1 MRTTNSKIL
10 RGILMLSLLFLP
22 VGAAFAQNAA
32 GQIVGTVTDPQGA
45 IIPGATV
52 TVTNVSTGVET
63 HAVTNESGY
72 FEALALPIGTYQV
85 TVQHQGFTAAKSQ
98 DYKLEINQTLRVDF
112 KLTLGAVNE
121 VVTVKSTTGGVETVN
136 ATVGDS
142 VTSLPIVNMPL
153 NGRDVLDLALLQP
166 GVTDSNSGAQH
177 GSGFSVA
184 GGRPEM
190 VTYLMDGGNDN
201 NLLNNDVVFNPDPDS
216 IAEFRILES
225 NYSAEYGRNA
235 GGIVSIVTKSGT
247 NRIHGSAF
255 DYVRNDAFDSN
266 TYFNIQE
273 GLPRN
278 ILKRNQFGGT
288 LGGPISIPHVLDG
301 KDRYFFFISY
311 QGQRQNAA
319 ETVSNGQA
327 FTPAELKGDFSQAVN
342 NGPDPNVAAFLQ
354 ANPYFQPNA
363 ALAAQ
368 AIIDPS
374 KINAAAANYIGLGLV
389 PVSASGLISSAANA
403 TDNRNE
409 LTGKLDFNISD
420 KDRLSFT
427 VGGQHLNQS
436 DPFAQGN
443 ATAPGFPVAN
453 KTDVYFSN
461 LAYTHTFSA
470 NLLNELRFTAQRR
483 FLKSAQPLTN
493 LPGPQQLGFN
503 INPDV
508 NSGPPFMQFN
518 NGLNLGFNT
527 FNGPTSYADTTYAL
541 SDTLTWVKGNNT
553 WKFGG
558 GISPYQDNLQYGYEM
573 SGYFFFAD
581 YGPGAGNQY
590 ANFLLGIPNFFSQGP
605 NAPNNVRTKA
615 SYGFVQDEW
624 RVRSNLVLSLGLR
637 YDYSTPKID
646 TLGRTQNFLPGA
658 QSTRFVNAPVGLVFP
673 GDAGAPRG
681 TNFPDRKNIAPR
693 FGFAWDPFGD
703 HRTSIRGGA
712 GIFWDIVNASD
723 NVDMNGGPPYAGYA
737 SFNFPNLAPGQ
748 SSPIPYMSDP
758 YASVGQPDP
767 FPSKPPV
774 SNVDWVTSGFL
785 PWGVSTADPHL
796 RAPYVY
802 QYNLSVQ
809 HEIVHSLMAELNYV
823 GSDSKILP
831 VNVVGNPMILGT
843 TNRILNLGQTNAEII
858 NYCGNYAVNNNSF
871 IDPVLGTVNPASVC
885 PIQGWQNTRV
895 NKGFASYNSLQASL
909 TKQNT
914 STRWGST
921 YFTLGYTYGHSIDN
935 ASGRFNNSQGVP
947 AYDIGA
953 FRGPS
958 DYDVTHRVTF
968 SGGWELP
975 FEQAWGTGPKWL
987 LKGWTLYPIF
997 SWRTGFPLTVN
1008 SQLGSG
1014 YAFDDPGTSGA
1025 GDLFLTNALFSP
1037 GYTGVHTLDPKSN
1050 NHSNVYF
1057 DPATFTANQY
1067 PVGTSCNTE
1076 VPAAISHI
1084 LPSDDCAET
1093 TPSLRT
1099 YGTGRGIFR
1108 GPSRT
1113 NLDLALSKST
1123 HIYEDLNAELRLEA
1137 FNVFN
1142 HTQFMDPNTTLGAS
1156 TFGQVYQ
1163 TFDPR
1168 ILQIALRLTF

>member
-1 MRTTNSKIL
+1 MQTMKTFALRAVLIL
-10 RGILMLSLLFLP
+10 LVFSPLKL
-22 VGAAFAQNAA
+22 AFGQNAA
-32 GQIVGTVTDPQGA
+32 GQIVGNVTDTQGA
-45 IIPGATV
+45 IIPGTTV
-52 TVTNVSTGVET
+52 TVTNVATGVENHT
-63 HAVTNESGY
+63 VTNDSGY
-72 FEALALPIGTYQV
+72 FEVLALPIGTYQV
-85 TVQHQGFTAAKSQ
+85 TAQHEGFAISKTE
-98 DYKLEINQTLRVDF
+98 DRKLEINQTLRIDF
-112 KLTLGAVNE
+112 KLTIGAVSQ
-121 VVTVKSTTGGVETVN
+121 VITVTTKTSGVETVN

-142 VTSLPIVNMPL
+142 VTDRPIVDMPL
-153 NGRDVLDLALLQP
+153 NGRDVLSLALLQP
-166 GVTDSNSGAQH
+166 GVTDADPSAQH

-190 VTYLMDGGNDN
+190 VTYLMDGGNNN
-201 NLLNNDVVFNPDPDS
+201 NLLNNDVVFNPNPDS

-235 GGIVSIVTKSGT
+235 GGIISVVTKSGT
-247 NRIHGSAF
+247 NRLHGSVF
-255 DYVRNDAFDSN
+255 DYVRNDAFDAN

-273 GLPRN
+273 SLPRN
-278 ILKRNQFGGT
+278 VLKRNQFGGT
-288 LGGPISIPHVLDG
+288 LGGPLTLPHILEG
-301 KDRYFFFISY
+301 KDRFFFFVSY

-319 ETVSNGQA
+319 ETVSNTPA
-327 FTPAELKGDFSQAVN
+327 FTPQELKGNFSQSVN
-342 NGPDPNVAAFLQ
+342 GGPDPNVVAFLQ
-354 ANPYFQPNA
+354 ANPYFQSNPT
-363 ALAAQ
+363 LAAQ
-368 AIIDPS
+368 AIIDPT
-374 KINAAAANYIGLGLV
+374 KINSAAANYIGLGV
-389 PVSASGLISSAANA
+389 IPTSSSGLISSAANA

-427 VGGQHLNQS
+427 VGGQRLNQT
-436 DPFAQGN
+436 DPFAQLS
-443 ATAPGFPVAN
+443 ATAPGFPVGN
-453 KTDVYFSN
+453 KTDIYFSN
-461 LAYTHTFSA
+461 LAYTHTFA
-470 NLLNELRFTAQRR
+470 GNLLNELRFTAQRR
-483 FLKSAQPLTN
+483 YLQSAQPLAA

-503 INPDV
+503 ITPDLS
-508 NSGPPFMQFN
+508 SGPPFMSFN

-573 SGYFFFAD
+573 SGYYFFAN
-581 YGPGAGNQY
+581 YGPGTGNEY

-624 RVRSNLVLSLGLR
+624 RVRSNLVLTLGLR
-637 YDYSTPKID
+637 YDYSTPKLD
-646 TLGRTQNFLPGA
+646 TLGRTQNFQQGV
-658 QSTRFVNAPVGLVFP
+658 QSTRFIYAPVGLEFP

-693 FGFAWDPFGD
+693 FGFAWDPWGD

-737 SFNFPNLAPGQ
+737 SFNFPNLPAVQ
-748 SSPIPYMSDP
+748 SSPVTYMSNP
-758 YASVGQPDP
+758 YPAVGQPNP
-767 FPSKPPV
+767 FPSKPPAG
-774 SNVDWVTSGFL
+774 NVDWVKSGFL

-809 HEIVHSLMAELNYV
+809 REIVRSLQAEVNYV

-831 VNVVGNPMILGT
+831 VNIVGNPMILGT
-843 TNRILNLGQTNAEII
+843 TSRILNLGQTNAEII
-858 NYCGNYAVNNNSF
+858 NYCANYAANNNSY
-871 IDPVLGTVNPASVC
+871 IDPVLGTVNAASVC

-909 TKQNT
+909 TKQNM
-914 STRWGST
+914 SSRLGNT

-935 ASGRFNNSQGVP
+935 ASGRFNSSQGVP

-953 FRGPS
+953 FRGSS
-958 DYDVTHRVTF
+958 DYDVTHRITL

-975 FEQAWGTGPKWL
+975 FEQAWETGPKSL

-1025 GDLFLTNALFSP
+1025 GDLFLTNALFSS
-1037 GYTGVHTLDPKSN
+1037 GYNGVRTLNPKSN
-1050 NHSNVYF
+1050 NHSNIYF

-1067 PVGTSCNTE
+1067 PIGTPCSTE
-1076 VPAAISHI
+1076 APAAISHI
-1084 LPSDDCAET
+1084 LPSDNCAQT

-1113 NLDLALSKST
+1113 NLDLALAKST
-1123 HIYEDLNAELRLEA
+1123 QVFESLNAEFRLEA

-1142 HTQFMDPNTTLGAS
+1142 HTQFMDPNTTLTS
-1156 TFGQVYQ
+1156 PTFGQVFQ

-1168 ILQIALRLTF
+1168 IVQIALRLTF